1 MIKRTACI
9 SILHNQLFIA
19 LGRRVLGY
27 TIAEKISIY
36 KFCCLTNNVPKAKV
50 ALHDISFQLV
60 LKNDRKRNILL

>member
-1 MIKRTACI
+1 VIKRTACI
-9 SILHNQLFIA
+9 SILHNQFIA

-36 KFCCLTNNVPKAKV
+36 KFCCLTNNVSKAKV

-60 LKNDRKRNILL
+60 LKNDRERNIPL